1 MSIPSRGA
9 TRWAGLI
16 LGALLVALL
25 LAGWG
30 VAGGRGGPG
39 ADVNVTVNRTGEL
52 AVEPLGTLISV
63 RDLLPNRSAD
73 ALFIVTNTT
82 GTDRA
87 VRLRARVH
95 GADLDDQL
103 ALRITAWDR
112 PLFSGKL
119 GELRATTR
127 RSLVLAP
134 GAAVPL
140 ILRVWLP
147 SRARAYRAR
156 TAEVTLELLS
166 EAAT

>member
-16 LGALLVALL
+16 LGALLVVLL

-30 VAGGRGGPG
+30 VAGGQAAPG
-39 ADVNVTVNRTGEL
+39 ADVNVIVNRTGEL
-52 AVEPLGTLISV
+52 NNEPVGRLVSV
-63 RDLLPNRSAD
+63 RDLLPGQSTE
-73 ALFIVTNTT
+73 ALFIVTNIT
-82 GTDRA
+82 GTERA
-87 VRLRARVH
+87 VHLRARVD
-95 GADLDDQL
+95 GFDLDDQL
-103 ALRITAWDR
+103 ALRVTACGR

-119 GELRATTR
+119 GELRTSTR

-140 ILRVWLP
+140 ILRVGLP

-156 TAEVTLELLS
+156 TAEVTLELFS
-166 EAAT
+166 EAAR